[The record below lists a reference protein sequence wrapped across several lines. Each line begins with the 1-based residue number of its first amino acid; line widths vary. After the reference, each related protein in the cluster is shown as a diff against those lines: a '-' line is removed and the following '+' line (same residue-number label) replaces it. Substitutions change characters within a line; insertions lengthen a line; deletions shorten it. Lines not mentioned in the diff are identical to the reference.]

1 MTLRRTLYYKSNED
15 KLKKYNEELAKDLRN
30 QLIQKEKLRAVKMGD
45 QFNEDMANELA
56 DIYSKFVSKT
66 SHPTNSTSIALERG
80 NSKLVQQ
87 KQSTPNQP
95 VVNQVALE
103 RGKPEPSKKT
113 PLKFLDEIKSTFKT
127 KKEIKDLDIQLDNA
141 LDKELKKTNIGN
153 SILDDIKSKIKNPQL
168 RSAKDRVL
176 REKPTNSD
184 IKTITLKDELLEAV
198 ENINTKKMYKNN
210 TETIKGVLNDIVNKI
225 ENSIDVGTPLNSP
238 TSTATTFMMDQNEN
252 EIKDLPIGTLRKN
265 LKALY
270 KNNPTFKRN
279 IGNLNKAT
287 KKQINAEFSR
297 IQMESKTSLL

>member
-66 SHPTNSTSIALERG
+66 SHPTSIDLERG
-80 NSKLVQQ
+80 NSTLVQQ

-103 RGKPEPSKKT
+103 RGKPDPSKKT

-141 LDKELKKTNIGN
+141 LNKELKKTNIGN
-153 SILDDIKSKIKNPQL
+153 SFLNELTSKIKNPQL
-168 RSAKDRVL
+168 RNIKDREL
-176 REKPTNSD
+176 KQKPTNSD

-198 ENINTKKMYKNN
+198 ENINTKKMNKNN
-210 TETIKGVLNDIVNKI
+210 TETIKGILNDIVNKI

-238 TSTATTFMMDQNEN
+238 
-252 EIKDLPIGTLRKN
+252 KDLPIGTLRKN
-265 LKALY
+265 LKAPY
-270 KNNPTFKRN
+270 KNNPTFKR
-279 IGNLNKAT
+279 IV
-287 KKQINAEFSR
+287 I
-297 IQMESKTSLL
+297 